1 MTERI
6 AFPFIPDSFERF
18 LSLPQSAMTTPFDTA
33 ALTVAAL
40 SVYPENKELSLKML
54 DVLRGPRPLTNMDK
68 QFIADRFRGKD
79 YLMRSY
85 FDGTSPENDYTPAVP
100 YTVTVSENPYS
111 YAEPN
116 FAKLFVACSGADSPR
131 PIELRKAKD
140 GKWYL
145 WEQFLLAGIRQ
156 PESDNPWA

>member
-18 LSLPQSAMTTPFDTA
+18 LSLPQSAMTTPLDTA

-85 FDGTSPENDYTPAVP
+85 FDGTSPENDYNPSVP

-111 YAEPN
+111 YTEPN

>member
-1 MTERI
+1 MAERI
-6 AFPFIPDSFERF
+6 VFSSIPKTLEEF
-18 LSLPQSAMTTPFDTA
+18 LSLPQSAMSTPFDTA

-40 SVYPENKELSLKML
+40 SVYPENKELSFSML
-54 DVLRGPRPLTNMDK
+54 EALRGPRPLMQMDK
-68 QFIADRFRGKD
+68 QFIADRFRGKE

-85 FDGTSPENDYTPAVP
+85 FDGSAPDNDYTPRLP
-100 YTVTVSENPYS
+100 YTVTVSENQYS

-131 PIELRKAKD
+131 PVQLRKAKD

-145 WEQFLLAGIRQ
+145 WEQFLLTGIRQ
-156 PESDNPWA
+156 PESSDPWA